1 MSQELYF
8 EDFYVGQKM
17 NSLGSA
23 KVTAEEIKEF
33 GQKYDP
39 QPFHLD
45 EAAGEGSFFKGL
57 AASGW
62 LTAAI
67 VMRLRVQ
74 SITVAGGMIGAG
86 VEEMRWTEPVRPG
99 DSIRTE
105 IEVVGVRHV
114 QLPQGLRRRPHPHPG
129 LSTSA
134 TRSSCA
140 APSTSSP
147 HSATHVRAMTDD
159 RTRLPQIAASTGV
172 VILRPSR
179 ATVILAKILFVFDE
193 GDTPDLF
200 CLEVEPGPDGA
211 YVEKGSSGHSV
222 LLSDIARRPAI
233 QPSLN
238 QTQLLPPN
246 THNQS
251 GVFLAR

>member
-8 EDFYVGQKM
+8 EDFYVGQTF
-17 NSLGSA
+17 NSVASV
-23 KVTAEEIKEF
+23 KVSAEEIKEF

-99 DSIRTE
+99 DTIRTE
-105 IEVVGVRHV
+105 IEVVGVR
-114 QLPQGLRRRPHPHPG
+114 Q
-129 LSTSA
+129 STSRPGFGIVR
-134 TRSSCA
+134 TRSLA
-140 APSTSSP
+140 YNQRNQVVLRST
-147 HSATHVRAMTDD
+147 V
-159 RTRLPQIAASTGV
+159 
-172 VILRPSR
+172 
-179 ATVILAKILFVFDE
+179 
-193 GDTPDLF
+193 
-200 CLEVEPGPDGA
+200 
-211 YVEKGSSGHSV
+211 
-222 LLSDIARRPAI
+222 
-233 QPSLN
+233 N
-238 QTQLLPPN
+238 
-246 THNQS
+246 
-251 GVFLAR
+251 FLAPVKPTA